1 MSALVCVLALR
12 AVVNQ
17 LLQAWKRKKLPIWM
31 ICTELKKSDFLS
43 PSPHLNNA
51 SWYILKNQNKA
62 YSATIANSSI
72 IVIDLGIHTIL
83 CYNVG

>member
-31 ICTELKKSDFLS
+31 ICTELKKSDLLS
-43 PSPHLNNA
+43 PSPHFNNA
-51 SWYILKNQNKA
+51 LWYIPKNQKKA
-62 YSATIANSSI
+62 NSAVIANTII
-72 IVIDLGIHTIL
+72 IVIDLGINTIL